1 MPLNQRDKIT
11 TTKKSTLSFIG
22 FSFSFLKGDAKT
34 HLKNKKKQQP
44 SLSKVRHIW
53 SVCSLLKS
61 CPSAH
66 SIDPAA
72 TAYKANEIIEDF

>member
-34 HLKNKKKQQP
+34 HLKNKKNSSP
-44 SLSKVRHIW
+44 
-53 SVCSLLKS
+53 
-61 CPSAH
+61 P
-66 SIDPAA
+66 
-72 TAYKANEIIEDF
+72 